1 MHTLGQ
7 KLKRLRMARGLSQDE
22 LAEQLN
28 AAYDTTINK
37 GMISKWENNIGEP
50 RLETARILASFFRIT
65 IDQLS
70 RPDHPSDDQGQTEEE
85 AREEAWTDERILTLA
100 AHRIGYEGELTAEQL
115 AKVKLAMRIALAG
128 ENKS

>member
-1 MHTLGQ
+1 MHALGQ
-7 KLKRLRMARGLSQDE
+7 KLKRLRMNRGLSQDE

-28 AAYDTTINK
+28 AAYDTAINK

-65 IDQLS
+65 IDELS
-70 RPDHPSDDQGQTEEE
+70 RPEHPDDAAHDRTEE
-85 AREEAWTDERILTLA
+85 REKALTDERILTLA
-100 AHRIGYEGELTAEQL
+100 AHRVGHEGELTAEQL
-115 AKVKLAMRIALAG
+115 AKIKLAMRIALAS